1 MRTTGGSDNK
11 MDAQRFGSFLAQR
24 RKEKGYTQKELA
36 SRLNVT
42 DKAVSRWENGHGFP
56 DISFLEPL
64 SKELEVSL
72 AELLRGETIREEAI
86 ALPAAEEML
95 AGSLELTLKNRRT
108 ERRRTALLFTV
119 SILFILVIS
128 FLRSVPIMAVLA
140 MGLALVYGVS
150 GVTLIAGTVR
160 RRPADIWDKGGA
172 FYGLLLLL
180 AALGMLFL
188 LLGTSVN
195 VVAP

>member
-1 MRTTGGSDNK
+1 

-42 DKAVSRWENGHGFP
+42 DKAISRWENGHGFP

-72 AELLRGETIREEAI
+72 SELLRGETIREETI
-86 ALPAAEEML
+86 ALPEAEEML
-95 AGSLELTLKNRRT
+95 AGSLEITLENRRT
-108 ERRRTALLFTV
+108 ERRRTALLFAV

-128 FLRSVPIMAVLA
+128 FLKSVPIMAVLA
-140 MGLALVYGVS
+140 MGIALVYGVC
-150 GVTLIAGTVR
+150 GVTLIAGVFR
-160 RRPADIWDKGGA
+160 RKPADIWDKGGA

-188 LLGTSVN
+188 LLGASVN